1 LQRCTVPASATET
14 SVSLSE
20 ERRWRATE
28 LRSAESSVGFVGGR
42 ELRSDSGGA
51 RRACG
56 GVQSESSDGERAVG
70 ESSDGERADGGA
82 IGEAVESSDGV
93 LVDS

>member
-1 LQRCTVPASATET
+1 M
-14 SVSLSE
+14 
-20 ERRWRATE
+20 
-28 LRSAESSVGFVGGR
+28 GGR

-70 ESSDGERADGGA
+70 ERADRGA
-82 IGEAVESSDGV
+82 IGEAVELSACSG
-93 LVDS
+93 LVDIKNRNETRGPSRALDETRDQREAPR